1 MPRCQKMVSMKAIRV
16 REFGEPGVLQ
26 VASIPDPTP
35 GPGQLLVRLATAG
48 VNPVETYVRSGKYAR
63 LPELPYTPGSDG
75 AGIIFQVGPGV
86 PATLAVG
93 ERVWLSGSL
102 TGTYAEAALCEVAH
116 VHPLPDRV
124 TFAQGAA
131 LGVPYATAYRAL
143 FRRGGARPGETVL
156 IHGATGGTGIAAL
169 QFARMFGLRVF
180 ATGGTDAGRQMI
192 VAHGGEAFDHS
203 SLGYHEQ
210 ILARTDGRG
219 VDLIVEMLANVNL
232 GRDLSLLAR
241 GGRVAVVG
249 SRGPVEINPRDAMS
263 READIRG
270 VFLGG
275 ATLAESAEAW
285 AAIEAGL
292 LSGILAPI
300 VAEEIA
306 LSEAP
311 RAHEAVMASGH
322 RGKIILRCA
331 DL

>member
-1 MPRCQKMVSMKAIRV
+1 MKAIRV
-16 REFGEPGVLQ
+16 RAFGEPDVLQ
-26 VASIPDPTP
+26 AISVPDPIP
-35 GPGQLLVRLATAG
+35 GPGQMVVRIAAAG

-75 AGIIFQVGPGV
+75 AGIIFQVGSGV
-86 PATLAVG
+86 PSSIKAG
-93 ERVWLSGSL
+93 QRVWVSGSL
-102 TGTYAEAALCEVAH
+102 TGTYAEAALCEVEH
-116 VHPLPDRV
+116 VHVLPDRV
-124 TFAQGAA
+124 SFAQGAA

-180 ATGGTDAGRQMI
+180 ATGGTDAGRKMI
-192 VAHGGEAFDHS
+192 ETQGGEPFDHS
-203 SLGYHEQ
+203 SSDYHEQ

-232 GRDLSLLAR
+232 GRDLPLLAR

-249 SRGPVEINPRDAMS
+249 SRGTVEINPRDAMA

-270 VFLGG
+270 VFMGG
-275 ATLAESAEAW
+275 ATVAESAEAW
-285 AAIEAGL
+285 AAIDAGL
-292 LSGILAPI
+292 RSGALAPM
-300 VAEEIA
+300 VAEEIPLA
-306 LSEAP
+306 EAS

-322 RGKIILRCA
+322 RGKIVLRCA